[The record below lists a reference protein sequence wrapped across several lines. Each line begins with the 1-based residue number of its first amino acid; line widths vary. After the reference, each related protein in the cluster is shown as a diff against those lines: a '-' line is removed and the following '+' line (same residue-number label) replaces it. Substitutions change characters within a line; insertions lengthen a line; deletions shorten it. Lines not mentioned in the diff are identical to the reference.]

1 MASANYLDYKYLNT
15 KNEIDEQNYNSNN
28 SNSSNV
34 VIGSRRTQGQFK
46 SDSNLNTNNLAA
58 L

>member
-34 VIGSRRTQGQFK
+34 VIGSRRTQG
-46 SDSNLNTNNLAA
+46 
-58 L
+58 